1 MDKLDPASLA
11 PLLAALPHWTND
23 QVRGAIARDF
33 KFRDFNQAF
42 AFMTQVA
49 LYAERRDHHPEWSN
63 VYNRVSVVLTTHAA
77 NGLTQRDIDMAAFI
91 DRAYDRFA

>member
-11 PLLAALPHWTND
+11 ALPQWRHD
-23 QVRGAIARDF
+23 DARGAISRDF

-49 LYAERRDHHPEWSN
+49 LAAERHDHHPEWSN
-63 VYNRVSVVLTTHAA
+63 VYNRVSITLTTHAA
-77 NGLTQRDIDMAAFI
+77 NGLTQQDFDLAAFI
-91 DRAYDRFA
+91 DRAFDHYS